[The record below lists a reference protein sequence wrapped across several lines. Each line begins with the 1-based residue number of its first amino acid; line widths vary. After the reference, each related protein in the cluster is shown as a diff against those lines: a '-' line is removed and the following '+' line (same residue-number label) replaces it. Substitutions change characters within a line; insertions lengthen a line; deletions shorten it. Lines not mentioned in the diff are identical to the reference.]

1 VVDQNLENEVVDQ
14 KLENQNVKKNIESLR
29 CSNFRRS
36 DPLPIFQFHH
46 VDLACRTFISNF
58 KVVFT
63 KNPAAMTWQY
73 PQPRTLTRVSIF
85 PVPFKS
91 ASESGIDFGDD
102 KEVKS

>member
-1 VVDQNLENEVVDQ
+1 M
-14 KLENQNVKKNIESLR
+14 
-29 CSNFRRS
+29 
-36 DPLPIFQFHH
+36 FQ
-46 VDLACRTFISNF
+46 
-58 KVVFT
+58 VVFT

-102 KEVKS
+102 KEVRPERVKVMLLYKGNFISKYTHRRSEYD